1 MIDMPPTLR
10 ARLPRTA
17 ECSAVGTESVQFR
30 HELSVFL
37 DAAGPVGYARRPM
50 LRVIR
55 MAMQVVLFFLLLG
68 VVIGIAAAETGVLE
82 KLVLAVLAVAL
93 VWLAA
98 RVRRIGAPAPPRP
111 A

>member
-1 MIDMPPTLR
+1 MQR
-10 ARLPRTA
+10 
-17 ECSAVGTESVQFR
+17 SGTESAQFR
-30 HELSVFL
+30 HEVSVFL
-37 DAAGPVGYARRPM
+37 ASAGPVGYARRPM

-98 RVRRIGAPAPPRP
+98 RVRRIGAPEPPCL